1 MNNRFWRERF
11 LFFFGPS
18 SPDLFCR
25 SLSTFPYH
33 FPCRNLILAPSTFFC
48 SLPRPF
54 DSSNLIFYSDQINP
68 LCGYCKLR
76 IFDDRVNAKN
86 LLTGW
91 FAYDL
96 LSSIH
101 GKVIC
106 ILESWSRSAQKETKL
121 YGFLVSWL
129 DRNSHTNVNPLTAAQ
144 LLLIAVQLPFIFMSL
159 YILAPIESFATLS
172 FYDTF
177 LKGWFY
183 SLT

>member
-33 FPCRNLILAPSTFFC
+33 FPCRNLILAPSTCFFV
-48 SLPRPF
+48 LFRVL
-54 DSSNLIFYSDQINP
+54 LIP
-68 LCGYCKLR
+68 LTLFFTRTKSTRCADIANYEFVM
-76 IFDDRVNAKN
+76 IVWI